1 MEAVEALALLAGHV
15 DEELLLRNEYLA
27 AENEILRSQL
37 SRRPQLMNPE
47 RIRLAKLG
55 KQLGMKALKD
65 VAAIVKPETILA
77 WYRKLIAK
85 KFDGSA
91 KRGRSGRPRVDEE
104 VEKLVLR
111 MVEENP
117 TWGYDRVAGALSNLG
132 HDLSDETVGNILKR
146 NGVPPAPRRKPDIP
160 WSEFIEMHQDVIAAC
175 DFFTTKVLTPM
186 GLMTYYV
193 LFFLKIGSRE
203 VHIAG
208 VTQHPNES
216 WIKQVARNVTME
228 EWGFLC
234 GQRYLIFDRDSKF
247 CSSFRRLIRLAGIK
261 PIRLPPMSPNLNG
274 YASHCTSSVR
284 FGRTSGGRRLSES
297 LVPCCLTGA
306 FSPGFG

>member
-1 MEAVEALALLAGHV
+1 MEAVEALALVAGHV

-27 AENEILRSQL
+27 AENEILRSKL
-37 SRRPQLMNPE
+37 SRRPQLTNPE
-47 RIRLAKLG
+47 RILLAKLG
-55 KQLGMKALKD
+55 KQLGLKALKD
-65 VAAIVKPETILA
+65 VAAIVKPETVLA
-77 WYRKLIAK
+77 WYRKLVAK

-91 KRGRSGRPRVDEE
+91 RRRKTGRPRVDDE

-160 WSEFIEMHQDVIAAC
+160 WSEFIERHQDVIAAC
-175 DFFTTKVLTPM
+175 DFFTTEVLTPM

-193 LFFLKIGSRE
+193 LFFIKIGSRE

-208 VTQHPNES
+208 VTGVNYFCRWTPTTSAAVVDSPGLKLEGVSTGGVLHVRLLFLLARRP
-216 WIKQVARNVTME
+216 WVA
-228 EWGFLC
+228 G
-234 GQRYLIFDRDSKF
+234 
-247 CSSFRRLIRLAGIK
+247 
-261 PIRLPPMSPNLNG
+261 
-274 YASHCTSSVR
+274 R
-284 FGRTSGGRRLSES
+284 F
-297 LVPCCLTGA
+297 A
-306 FSPGFG
+306 FSWASAVR